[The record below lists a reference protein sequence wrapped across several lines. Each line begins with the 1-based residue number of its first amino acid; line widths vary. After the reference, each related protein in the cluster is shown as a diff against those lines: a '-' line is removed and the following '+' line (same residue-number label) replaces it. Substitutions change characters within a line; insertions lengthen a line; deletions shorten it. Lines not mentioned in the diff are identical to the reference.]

1 MDEKLDHTD
10 WIKYF
15 KEFTKRNQARP
26 TKLEVFGD
34 AGAQEESR
42 GMPFAGISIEQTHGT
57 PSVQIMLGD
66 ALDPRHLTHVVSNVR
81 QITPKLGFD
90 GREEALEIISADG
103 ETSLLRFEP
112 RAMIAS

>member
-1 MDEKLDHTD
+1 MEEKLDHTD
-10 WIKYF
+10 WIRYF
-15 KEFTKRNQARP
+15 NEFTKRNQARP

-34 AGAQEESR
+34 AGAQEEER
-42 GMPFAGISIEQTHGT
+42 GMPFAGISIEQTDGT
-57 PSVQIMLGD
+57 VRVQIMLGD

-90 GREEALEIISADG
+90 GREEALEIVNAEG

-112 RAMIAS
+112 QAMLPG